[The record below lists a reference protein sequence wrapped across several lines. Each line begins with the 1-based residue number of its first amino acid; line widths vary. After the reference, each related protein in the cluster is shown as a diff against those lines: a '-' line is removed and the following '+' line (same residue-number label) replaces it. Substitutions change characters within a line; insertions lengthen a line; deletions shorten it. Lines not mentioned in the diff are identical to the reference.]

1 VTAVER
7 ALGCQPGAGQ
17 EAEVVPTF
25 VVGPWTLHTYWL
37 ATVVAVVVSGTYA
50 FRRLLRLDCSS
61 SVLMAGVLLTVA
73 AGYASSYGAAF
84 LADLLR
90 RAGRPPQGISF
101 VPALLGG
108 CAACVAYCRA
118 MRIPLGRA
126 CDLVALPLALG
137 LAIGRL
143 GCFAAG
149 CCYGRST
156 AGPLG
161 FYLPDENGLWA
172 VRYPTQLMAAGA
184 NLLIYGLLLAAERR
198 GRLPFPGALG
208 LLFIA
213 LYSLKR
219 FGLAFLRASGAVPLL
234 GPFSWMH
241 LAALGGLLA
250 AAGLFAWN
258 LSRREENAP

>member
-1 VTAVER
+1 M
-7 ALGCQPGAGQ
+7 
-17 EAEVVPTF
+17 VPTF
-25 VVGPWTLHTYWL
+25 AVGPWTIYTYWL
-37 ATVVAVVVSGTYA
+37 ATVVAVVGSGTYA
-50 FRRLLRLDCSS
+50 FRRLLRLERPP

-73 AGYASSYGAAF
+73 AGYASSYSAAF
-84 LADLLR
+84 LANLLR
-90 RAGRPPQGISF
+90 PAGRPPQGISF

-126 CDLVALPLALG
+126 CDQIAPALPLG

-149 CCYGRST
+149 CCYGRPT
-156 AGPLG
+156 VGPLG
-161 FYLPDENGLWA
+161 LYLPDENGLWA
-172 VRYPTQLMAAGA
+172 VRYPTQLMAAAA
-184 NLLIYGLLLAAERR
+184 NLLIFGLLLAVERR
-198 GRLPFPGALG
+198 ARLPFPGALG

-234 GPFSWMH
+234 GPLSSMH
-241 LAALGGLLA
+241 LTALAGLLA
-250 AAGLFAWN
+250 AVALFAWN
-258 LSRREENAP
+258 LYRRKENAP